1 MHQALNT
8 DPRILA
14 LAAQL
19 DEAAH
24 SAQAIPQITDTA
36 ALSLPEAYAVR
47 DAAFARRLARGE
59 GIAGIK
65 MGFTSR
71 AKMAQM
77 GVSDLIWGRLSA
89 AMRLPADGELAL
101 SRFIHPRAEPEVA
114 FRLAKPLEGNVS
126 RAEAMAAVDGVACAI
141 EVIDSRYRDFRFS
154 LADVVADNASSAA
167 FLTGDW
173 HPPRVLENLD
183 FEIALYLDGQ
193 CRESGRPEAILG
205 DPWQSLVE
213 AARLAAAGGIR
224 LEAGWTVLAG
234 AATAAVALAPGM
246 QVEVRAGPLG
256 RAGFRVSAHREGSA

>member
-1 MHQALNT
+1 MHQTLSSDA
-8 DPRILA
+8 RIQA

-19 DEAAH
+19 DEAARR
-24 SAQAIPQITDTA
+24 AQAIPQLSDSA
-36 ALSLPEAYAVR
+36 ALPLDEAYAVR

-59 GIAGIK
+59 GVAGIK

-77 GVSDLIWGRLSA
+77 GVSDLIWGRLSE
-89 AMRLPADGELAL
+89 AMRLTPDGEL
-101 SRFIHPRAEPEVA
+101 SFPHFIHPRAEPEIA
-114 FRLAKPLEGNVS
+114 FRLAKPLAGSVS
-126 RAEAMAAVDGVACAI
+126 REEVIAAVDGVACAI

-154 LADVVADNASSAA
+154 LSDVVADNASSAA

-173 HPPRVLENLD
+173 HPPRVLESLD
-183 FEIALYLDGQ
+183 FGIALYLDGQ

-234 AATAAVALAPGM
+234 AATAAVALGPGM

-256 RAGFRVSAHREGSA
+256 RAGFRVSSDREGLA

>member
-1 MHQALNT
+1 MHQALSIEA
-8 DPRILA
+8 RIPA
-14 LAAQL
+14 LAARL
-19 DEAAH
+19 DEAALT
-24 SAQAIPQITDTA
+24 AQAIPQLTDSV

-59 GIAGIK
+59 GVAGIK

-77 GVSDLIWGRLSA
+77 GVSDLIWGRLSE
-89 AMRLPADGELAL
+89 AMRLAPDGELPL
-101 SRFIHPRAEPEVA
+101 RRFIHPRAEPEIA
-114 FRLAKPLEGNVS
+114 FHLARPLGGLIS
-126 RAEAMAAVDGVACAI
+126 REEAIAAVDGVACAI

-173 HPPRVLENLD
+173 HPPRVLESLD
-183 FEIALYLDGQ
+183 FGIALYLDGQ
-193 CRESGRPEAILG
+193 CRESGPPEAILG

-213 AARLAAAGGIR
+213 AARLAAVGGIR

-234 AATAAVALAPGM
+234 AATAAVALGPGV

-256 RAGFRVSAHREGSA
+256 RAGFRVSGHREGSA